1 MSAFMI
7 KRNPYKDFDPYSTGR
22 WEAFAEGM
30 RYGYYLR
37 WFEGEVPEEY
47 LQDAIENIR
56 VTAAVVGENDKRHV
70 ECLLEHLIERL
81 VEVQQTTPA
90 AIAAE

>member
-7 KRNPYKDFDPYSTGR
+7 KRNPYKDFDPYSTFK
-22 WEAFAEGM
+22 WQAFAEGM

-47 LQDAIENIR
+47 LLDAIRNIR
-56 VTAAVVGENDKRHV
+56 ATAIVVGESNERHV
-70 ECLLEHLIERL
+70 ECLLEHLTGRL
-81 VEVQQTTPA
+81 VEVQQAAPT
-90 AIAAE
+90 AIAAD